1 MSISRRLHDTSTGP
15 DKLVAESARHRIALN
30 RPHRHRNIFLLGLAQ
45 LLAWGSSYYLA
56 AMLAKPMA
64 DDLGLPI
71 NLIFALFSGALIVSA
86 LIGPIAGSA
95 IDRFGGRGVL
105 MLACLLFAGGLALLA
120 DAEGP
125 VQLGAGWGLIGLGMG
140 TGLYEGAFATL
151 VQLYGAQSRRPI
163 TAITLLG
170 GLAST
175 VCWPLTAGLEAALGW
190 RATCLV
196 WAGVH
201 LLVILPFYA
210 LLTTPAGPT
219 GLRADGTT
227 SHTDEAATQVSAD
240 TPSQEP
246 PEALEAPLRTAAL
259 LSLAFALTWFISTA
273 MAAHL
278 PRLLEAQGLA
288 PALALALAGLVG
300 VAQVAGRLLEF
311 VLHRRL
317 KPLLSARLAAA
328 MHPLGAS
335 LFLLIGAPV
344 GALFTVL
351 HGAGNGILTIA
362 KGTLPL
368 LLFGPRGYGL
378 RQGLIMV
385 PARFAQALAPL
396 AFGLALDDWGAQAL
410 WLCVALG
417 LICLAALIALPN
429 RST

>member
-1 MSISRRLHDTSTGP
+1 MSISRRLHDTPTGA
-15 DKLVAESARHRIALN
+15 DKLLAEPARHRTALPRPN
-30 RPHRHRNIFLLGLAQ
+30 RYRNVVLLGLAQ

-56 AMLAKPMA
+56 AMLAEPMA
-64 DDLGLPI
+64 ADLGLHS

-105 MLACLLFAGGLALLA
+105 MLACLLFAGGLGLMAGA
-120 DAEGP
+120 RGP
-125 VQLGAGWGLIGLGMG
+125 VQLAAGWGLIGLGMG

-151 VQLYGAQSRRPI
+151 VQLYGTQSRRPI
-163 TAITLLG
+163 TAITLIA

-175 VCWPLTAGLEAALGW
+175 VCWPMTAGLEAALGW

-210 LLTTPAGPT
+210 LLTAPAKPADSHADSATLPAG
-219 GLRADGTT
+219 
-227 SHTDEAATQVSAD
+227 EAAAHASTD
-240 TPSQEP
+240 NLSQAP
-246 PEALEAPLRTAAL
+246 PEAPLRTAAL

-278 PRLLEAQGLA
+278 PRLLQAQGLT
-288 PALALALAGLVG
+288 PALALTLAGLVG

-311 VLHRRL
+311 VFHQRLH
-317 KPLLSARLAAA
+317 PLLSARLAAA
-328 MHPLGAS
+328 MHPVGAS

-344 GALFTVL
+344 GAVFTVL

-368 LLFGPRGYGL
+368 LMFGPQGYGL
-378 RQGLIMV
+378 RQGLLMV

-396 AFGLALDDWGAQAL
+396 AFGLALDDWGVQAL

-417 LICLAALIALPN
+417 LTCLAALMALPQ